1 MLGRVPIS
9 LTGQETPLMTQP
21 AFPFKAVIFDMDGVI
36 VDTEKFYFDTLA
48 GMFDAAGI
56 DVPRE
61 SLCSAVGASFKDFKR
76 NLVAWYALGGEQ
88 ITEDEGLERY
98 NAWESAHYPD
108 FASLL
113 NPGVVETVDELKRRG
128 VRVALASSSPM
139 GNIREVLAAC
149 GLADAFELVTSG
161 EQFHQSKPNPEIY
174 LHTLESLG
182 LIADECCCVEDSVP
196 GITAGKAA
204 GLTVVAKR
212 EDRFG
217 FSQEAADYTIDSIPD
232 LLEVVMPLG
241 R

>member
-1 MLGRVPIS
+1 
-9 LTGQETPLMTQP
+9 MTQP

-139 GNIREVLAAC
+139 GNIREVLAHVASPMRSSWSRVANSSTKASPIPRSTCTRSRALASLRTSAVAWRIPSPASPRARRPASPWSPSARTASASPRRRPTILSIRFPTCSRSLCRSVDRGC
-149 GLADAFELVTSG
+149 GCPARVVVFER
-161 EQFHQSKPNPEIY
+161 K
-174 LHTLESLG
+174 
-182 LIADECCCVEDSVP
+182 
-196 GITAGKAA
+196 
-204 GLTVVAKR
+204 
-212 EDRFG
+212 
-217 FSQEAADYTIDSIPD
+217 
-232 LLEVVMPLG
+232 
-241 R
+241 

>member
-1 MLGRVPIS
+1 
-9 LTGQETPLMTQP
+9 MTQP

-113 NPGVVETVDELKRRG
+113 NPGVVETVDELQRRG